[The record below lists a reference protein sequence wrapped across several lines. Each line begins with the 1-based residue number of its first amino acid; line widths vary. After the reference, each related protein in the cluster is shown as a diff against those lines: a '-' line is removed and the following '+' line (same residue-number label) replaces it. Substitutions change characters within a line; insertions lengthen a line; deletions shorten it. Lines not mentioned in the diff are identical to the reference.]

1 MTVETR
7 GIWVKEFDD
16 IMATLEIKPS
26 DTAHQFL
33 MTQTK
38 NKKRSIIT
46 ILESDEKQQASLSSP
61 YADGNLPKLDGWEIK
76 ELMSISKYAT
86 MKRDEDENFTLE
98 NTDAIVFKNWK
109 VEPACTQH

>member
-76 ELMSISKYAT
+76 ELTNISRRAS
-86 MKRDEDENFTLE
+86 MKRSEDENFALL
-98 NTDAIVFKNWK
+98 NIDSIVFKNWK
-109 VEPACTQH
+109 LKLMGR